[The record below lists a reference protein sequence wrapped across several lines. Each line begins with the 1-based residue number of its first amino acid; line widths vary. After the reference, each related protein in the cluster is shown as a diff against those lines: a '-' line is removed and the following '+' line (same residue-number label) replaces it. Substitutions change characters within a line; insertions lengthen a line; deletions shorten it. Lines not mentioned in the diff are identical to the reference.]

1 MRFARA
7 MRNGVGLQGPDL
19 TAGTPLYTPDE
30 LGVEDP
36 DADVAPVT
44 EPVDADA
51 VEEAD
56 APTAPPATTRPRAAS
71 PGPPAR
77 AAHAGDGRRAGALL
91 LRRAAAHRAERRT
104 RGRTGRAAAPRPR
117 AGRRR
122 RAAALAGEQGRA
134 DGRPPARAR
143 HAADL
148 WLDSR
153 RPDGAG
159 ESTPT

>member
-1 MRFARA
+1 

-56 APTAPPATTRPRAAS
+56 APDGAARDDPS
-71 PGPPAR
+71 
-77 AAHAGDGRRAGALL
+77 AGDLTGAA
-91 LRRAAAHRAERRT
+91 REGGT
-104 RGRTGRAAAPRPR
+104 
-117 AGRRR
+117 RRR
-122 RAAALAGEQGRA
+122 RSSSWRA
-134 DGRPPARAR
+134 SSTA
-143 HAADL
+143 
-148 WLDSR
+148 SR
-153 RPDGAG
+153 GSPG
-159 ESTPT
+159 